1 MPAPDAA
8 SNVSPDPS
16 TNPSGSPSGER
27 LFVLLPA
34 LNEAR
39 QIGTVVRDVMALRI
53 PGVTVQAVV
62 IDDGSRDET
71 GALAAAAGARV
82 LRHEK
87 NRGVGAAFRT
97 GLEYARAEGAT
108 YLAHMDSDGQ
118 LLAADLARLLEPVQ
132 KGLCDLALGSR
143 FVRGTAPPEHMARW
157 KALALSTVARGI
169 GALTASRLSD
179 ISCGIRCMNRRV
191 MDAIN
196 PTFDYDYIQET
207 LLQALAAGARTLD
220 VPVTALYDERFEKK
234 GMSSRTFR
242 YGARFLKLT
251 AFGLARFYE
260 TRLLGGDPG
269 KRNAP

>member
-8 SNVSPDPS
+8 SNVSPAPA
-16 TNPSGSPSGER
+16 TSPSGER

-71 GALAAAAGARV
+71 GALAAAAGAHV

-169 GALTASRLSD
+169 GVLTASRLSD

-260 TRLLGGDPG
+260 TRLRGGNPG
-269 KRNAP
+269 ERASP